1 MLIKIIPI
9 PSEALLPTADKPI
22 NAITKKTQGLGVD
35 KSNEGIFCSSLIV
48 KNGVFKKGIQM
59 LKKGIIGG
67 RHVGGVG
74 GRRQSLLAEVV
85 DFADSRLGNMGSG
98 VVMEKKGASA
108 MDECWTF
115 PSQFP
120 LHFCQFKAVFV
131 GIDCLTTFE
140 EVVMDNASR

>member
-1 MLIKIIPI
+1 
-9 PSEALLPTADKPI
+9 
-22 NAITKKTQGLGVD
+22 
-35 KSNEGIFCSSLIV
+35 
-48 KNGVFKKGIQM
+48 M

-67 RHVGGVG
+67 RQVGGVG
-74 GRRQSLLAEVV
+74 GRGQSLLAEVV

-108 MDECWTF
+108 MGECWTF

>member
-9 PSEALLPTADKPI
+9 PSKALLPTADKTM
-22 NAITKKTQGLGVD
+22 NAITKQTQGLGVD

-48 KNGVFKKGIQM
+48 KNGVFNKGIQM

-74 GRRQSLLAEVV
+74 GRRQS
-85 DFADSRLGNMGSG
+85 LGNMGSG